1 MIKKVCL
8 VSYTELLRHMSTLF
22 HDVVSARPPG
32 RLAAYLPACMSV
44 CRPSVGPSLCLP
56 VCLPVCLSANCL
68 SVCLTVCLSVSL
80 CRPVCLSVCLLTCLS
95 VCLRLPPWIEFSHF
109 ELIRRFFAW
118 LLRYLIV
125 QVVILYA
132 EQNILFSLKETNDQY
147 NTQGLT

>member
-1 MIKKVCL
+1 MIRKVCL

-22 HDVVSARPPG
+22 HDVVNARPPG
-32 RLAAYLPACMSV
+32 RLPT
-44 CRPSVGPSLCLP
+44 CLH
-56 VCLPVCLSANCL
+56 VCLSAVGRSVSLSACLSLPVCL

-80 CRPVCLSVCLLTCLS
+80 CRPVFLSVCLLTCLS